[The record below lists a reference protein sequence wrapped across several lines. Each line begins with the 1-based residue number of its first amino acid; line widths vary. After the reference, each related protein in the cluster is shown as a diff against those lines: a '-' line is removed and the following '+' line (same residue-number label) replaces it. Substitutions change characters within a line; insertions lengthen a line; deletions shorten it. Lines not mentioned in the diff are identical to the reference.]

1 MPPLR
6 RARRDEYVALTTAP
20 TPLPMKNPI
29 PLLRGVA
36 CAEAVSFLI
45 LLGIAMPLKYVWGM
59 PLAVLIAGSIHGC
72 LFLLFCWSL
81 LRVAQN
87 SRWQRGRTALVFASG
102 LIPFAPLILDRRMQQ
117 WSAEWMPTA
126 PPA

>member
-1 MPPLR
+1 MN
-6 RARRDEYVALTTAP
+6 
-20 TPLPMKNPI
+20 NPI

-36 CAEAVSFLI
+36 VAEAISFLI

-59 PLAVLIAGSIHGC
+59 PVAVLIAGSIHGC

-87 SRWQRGRTALVFASG
+87 SQWQRGRVAMVFVSG
-102 LIPFAPLILDRRMQQ
+102 LLPTAPLILDQRMQQ
-117 WSAEWMPTA
+117 WAAEWT
-126 PPA
+126 PPGPGA